1 MPLNGKVSVVT
12 GGAGGI
18 GRQIALTLA
27 KAGSAVAI
35 VDINDKTGTAV
46 ATELQAITTKAKF
59 IQCDLTKVVNIEN
72 AFKDVK
78 ESFGTV
84 DILVNC
90 AGLTNR
96 TPIENISEAE
106 WDLLNSVNLKA
117 TFFASQVAVKIMKAK
132 HSGKIVSI
140 SSLRAHVTDDK
151 HTIYDVT
158 KAGIEAMTRSFAVAF
173 GKEHINVNAVAP
185 GYVLTPMTRH
195 NLDDAGWLD
204 RLKSRVPLGRLVEMQ
219 EVADAVLFMV
229 SDSADA
235 IAGQTLIIDGGRQ
248 VQD

>member
-1 MPLNGKVSVVT
+1 
-12 GGAGGI
+12 
-18 GRQIALTLA
+18 
-27 KAGSAVAI
+27 
-35 VDINDKTGTAV
+35 
-46 ATELQAITTKAKF
+46 
-59 IQCDLTKVVNIEN
+59 
-72 AFKDVK
+72 VK

-117 TFFASQVAVKIMKAK
+117 TFFASQAAVKIMKAK

-235 IAGQTLIIDGGRQ
+235 ITGQTLIIDGGRQ